1 MDSTT
6 TDSKISQL
14 PQGRIEI
21 RKSDYL
27 ELIKQYRNNIQN
39 RKSFDITLHKSLKL
53 KNENNYI
60 STEKEKEKYIEK
72 KLENKQITNINTNKN
87 LKETILT
94 PPKQCKKPIIKT
106 SPKKKQGG
114 KIIYK
119 KNIIENTTNKK
130 KNELNT
136 KENEKEIINQTEII
150 KNNINNDNDTST
162 TSTTSPITTPIKGK
176 KDFNNNNY
184 NTIFFSGDNNKK
196 AFYHY
201 EKNKKKYYENFN
213 KNNDSNNIT
222 LENFNNIDFN
232 DSNIDNN
239 NFRNTIQISKK
250 IDLLPK
256 KIVINKRL
264 FNRNQ
269 SPSEKKL
276 INSFQ
281 NSIMNNTNNSIKN
294 DLSLNIEDLIMI
306 EDKFSKIIK
315 SVNQKNITYIN
326 KTCYEW
332 WNFYF
337 NCSLKG
343 NFDYLFTDPRN
354 KNVIVCYN
362 SLLLISVMIT
372 YDISFQ
378 PKLFINI
385 IEFLKKIL
393 YINHQNYLNICQY
406 LISRIKPEYLSSKWV
421 EQLIKITTSQIE
433 KKKLYIYELDQ
444 NLQSLNQ
451 LLSILISNINRNHQI
466 LNPKIEII
474 YKNFIDYNS
483 ESINK
488 IFMSNIL
495 QIDNKGGS
503 LLFSLKK
510 YNNPITNDFFIKTKP
525 IKQITLVLDLDET
538 LMSFVYINKEKKEGL
553 SRLRPFLYNF
563 LNLVKEYYEIII
575 FTAATKNYADPIL
588 DAIEIEKGKYFNF
601 RLYRNHC
608 SIINNVIIKDISLIG
623 RNISKI
629 IIVDNMQQ
637 NFKLQKENG
646 ILISSFWGEDSN
658 DKALLQLGRILVIIA
673 TEMIYNCYNIDIRD
687 LIRKY
692 KDDIMKNVS
701 M

>member
-1 MDSTT
+1 
-6 TDSKISQL
+6 
-14 PQGRIEI
+14 
-21 RKSDYL
+21 
-27 ELIKQYRNNIQN
+27 
-39 RKSFDITLHKSLKL
+39 
-53 KNENNYI
+53 
-60 STEKEKEKYIEK
+60 
-72 KLENKQITNINTNKN
+72 
-87 LKETILT
+87 
-94 PPKQCKKPIIKT
+94 
-106 SPKKKQGG
+106 
-114 KIIYK
+114 
-119 KNIIENTTNKK
+119 
-130 KNELNT
+130 
-136 KENEKEIINQTEII
+136 
-150 KNNINNDNDTST
+150 
-162 TSTTSPITTPIKGK
+162 
-176 KDFNNNNY
+176 
-184 NTIFFSGDNNKK
+184 
-196 AFYHY
+196 
-201 EKNKKKYYENFN
+201 
-213 KNNDSNNIT
+213 
-222 LENFNNIDFN
+222 
-232 DSNIDNN
+232 
-239 NFRNTIQISKK
+239 
-250 IDLLPK
+250 
-256 KIVINKRL
+256 
-264 FNRNQ
+264 
-269 SPSEKKL
+269 
-276 INSFQ
+276 
-281 NSIMNNTNNSIKN
+281 
-294 DLSLNIEDLIMI
+294 MI

-421 EQLIKITTSQIE
+421 EQLIKITSSQIE

-444 NLQSLNQ
+444 NLQSLNK
-451 LLSILISNINRNHQI
+451 LLSIIILNINSTHQI
-466 LNPKIEII
+466 LNPKIELI
-474 YKNFIDYNS
+474 YKNFIDYDS

-525 IKQITLVLDLDET
+525 LKQITLVLDLDET
-538 LMSFVYINKEKKEGL
+538 LMSFVYINNEKKEGL

-563 LNLVKEYYEIII
+563 LNLVKEYYEIIT

-588 DAIEIEKGKYFNF
+588 DAIEIEKGKYFNY

-608 SIINNVIIKDISLIG
+608 SIINNVIVKDISLIG

-673 TEMIYNCYNIDIRD
+673 TDMIHNFFNFDIRD